1 MWVCAVCFF
10 KDFVEH
16 KSLGQFCPINN
27 HEKDAPNERDECDG
41 VMAVISFTTP
51 NTVPLLLLSIVH
63 AQAPFLLL
71 IQENKTNMSSNTGD
85 AEKKP
90 IPAWKLRESM
100 RAKGPVPRRSAVQIK
115 KSSKNDNF
123 DAPLPPAFKTMRIQR
138 LAFAKQQDRRK
149 NNDTWVS
156 LNSSHPDK
164 PLSDHINK
172 DGSLLSPDDISD
184 DDDDSFG

>member
-1 MWVCAVCFF
+1 
-10 KDFVEH
+10 
-16 KSLGQFCPINN
+16 
-27 HEKDAPNERDECDG
+27 
-41 VMAVISFTTP
+41 MASQRGCHLSSVISYLHDP
-51 NTVPLLLLSIVH
+51 QHRSSVVATVCQKGH
-63 AQAPFLLL
+63 AQASFLLP
-71 IQENKTNMSSNTGD
+71 IEENKTNMSTNTGD

-100 RAKGPVPRRSAVQIK
+100 RTKGPVPRRSSVQIK
-115 KSSKNDNF
+115 KPCKNDGLH
-123 DAPLPPAFKTMRIQR
+123 APLPPAFKTMRIQR
-138 LAFAKQQDRRK
+138 LAFSKQQDRRK

-164 PLSDHINK
+164 PPSDHINK